1 MKEVIDISTGVV
13 EVAGAGAI
21 LRSSA
26 IGSCIV
32 IAAYDSSKKVGAM
45 AHIMLPGRAPKDA
58 DSKRTRY
65 AADAIDEMI
74 NRMTRTGANQC
85 ELEVCLV
92 GAGNVLKKQDDTIC
106 KGNIESTTELLKKKH
121 IPVRAAALGGTE
133 RKGVLFQIS
142 LNRIVH
148 IVYRLELKGESMRRR
163 KSNLTHSGH

>member
-1 MKEVIDISTGVV
+1 MKEVIDISTGAV

-21 LRSSA
+21 LRSNA

-58 DSKRTRY
+58 DSERTRY

-85 ELEVCLV
+85 DLEVCLV
-92 GAGNVLKKQDDTIC
+92 GAGNVLEKQNDTIC
-106 KGNIESTTELLKKKH
+106 KDNIESTTELLTKKH
-121 IPVRAAALGGTE
+121 IPVRAAVLGGTE
-133 RKGVLFQIS
+133 RKCIS
-142 LNRIVH
+142 LDVETGSIFYKEGDSREKLLWKSTH
-148 IVYRLELKGESMRRR
+148 GSM
-163 KSNLTHSGH
+163 

>member
-1 MKEVIDISTGVV
+1 MKKVIDISAGEVK
-13 EVAGAGAI
+13 VAGAGAI
-21 LRSSA
+21 LRSAA

-85 ELEVCLV
+85 DLEVCLV
-92 GAGNVLKKQDDTIC
+92 GAGNVLEKQDDTIC
-106 KGNIESTTELLKKKH
+106 KDNIESTTELLGKKH
-121 IPVRAAALGGTE
+121 IPVRAAVLGGTE
-133 RKGVLFQIS
+133 RKCIS
-142 LNRIVH
+142 LDVETGSIFYKEGDSREKLLWKST
-148 IVYRLELKGESMRRR
+148 RGSM
-163 KSNLTHSGH
+163 